1 MENQASVIE
10 LLFEKTERYARTS
23 AELFKLKAIDKS
35 ADMLSALAV
44 RLAIILFMTM
54 FFLILNIGI
63 ALWIGEALGKSYYG
77 FFSMAGFYAIV
88 GILLYT
94 FRNKW
99 IKEPLRNSLIEQALN

>member
-1 MENQASVIE
+1 MEDQASVIGQ
-10 LLFEKTERYARTS
+10 LFEKTEHYARTS

-44 RLAIILFMTM
+44 RLAIVLFMTM
-54 FFLILNIGI
+54 FFLILNVGI

-77 FFSMAGFYAIV
+77 FFIEAGFYAVV
-88 GILLYT
+88 GILLYI

-99 IKEPLRNSLIEQALN
+99 IKDPLKNSIITQALN